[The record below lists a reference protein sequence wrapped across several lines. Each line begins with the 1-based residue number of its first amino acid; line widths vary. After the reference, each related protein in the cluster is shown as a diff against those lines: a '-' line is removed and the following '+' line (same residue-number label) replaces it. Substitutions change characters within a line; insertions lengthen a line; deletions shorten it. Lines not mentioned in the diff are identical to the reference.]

1 MKNLKMKKGNSAAF
15 HLSTQTVK
23 LYLHNP
29 LPIIFSILKY
39 ESGIRD
45 DEERSSS
52 GVDGSTS
59 SHEPE
64 CSLAVVFFNHDML
77 LLIFGAKLKGDCEKM
92 RSSPP
97 QRSCQWTPRPSFC
110 YVELEVGFVLK
121 VKNLCAII
129 GIELQSCVLCASIGS
144 DLNGG
149 VAGVIEELHHGDAG
163 TRKMDAWGTL
173 QGQSKRPSCSE
184 AGNHFFPSL
193 YEMAT
198 SKPIN
203 HQSHP

>member
-64 CSLAVVFFNHDML
+64 
-77 LLIFGAKLKGDCEKM
+77 LKGDCEKM